1 MVAMPN
7 RILKES
13 ICTSDEID
21 RLTEAEEVF
30 FYRLMVVCD
39 DFGCMDA
46 RPAIIKARCY
56 PLKSIA
62 IKSIQ
67 ALLTGLEAV
76 GLIET
81 YTVGGKPYLHVKKWE
96 QHQQIRAKRAKYSLP
111 NEADASN
118 GNQLQSDD
126 SKCPRNPI
134 QSKSIQSESNPQT
147 DAQKTALDFF
157 EEAWKI
163 YPQREGANKKQTLK
177 AWEARIKAKVSP
189 EGMIEGAKRYARY
202 CLESGTESKYIKLP
216 SVFFGTDE
224 HFRSNWT
231 ATTKSKLSTVVPTQ
245 ARTCTHCK
253 EPAHMEISGR
263 WYCRNHDQYSTSEA
277 A

>member
-1 MVAMPN
+1 MPN

-56 PLKSIA
+56 PLKSIT

-81 YTVGGKPYLHVKKWE
+81 YTVGGKPYLHVSKWE
-96 QHQQIRAKRAKYSLP
+96 QHQQIRAKRAKYPLP
-111 NEADASN
+111 KEADASN
-118 GNQLQSDD
+118 GNQLQADD
-126 SKCPRNPI
+126 SKCHRNPI
-134 QSKSIQSESNPQT
+134 QSKSIQSESNPQI

-189 EGMIEGAKRYARY
+189 EVMIEGAKRYARY

-231 ATTKSKLSTVVPTQ
+231 VTTKSKLSSVVPAIQ
-245 ARTCTHCK
+245 RTCTHCK

>member
-1 MVAMPN
+1 MHFYQFNIGDYAKKTQHLTNEEDLAYRRLLDMYYDTENPVLTSGLATLSRRLRVSEKALENVLAEFFPDGKN
-7 RILKES
+7 KHADEKIAEYYAYIERQKANGSKGGRRKKNPPLTQAKPSANPSPSQPEAINHES
-13 ICTSDEID
+13 I
-21 RLTEAEEVF
+21 
-30 FYRLMVVCD
+30 
-39 DFGCMDA
+39 
-46 RPAIIKARCY
+46 K
-56 PLKSIA
+56 
-62 IKSIQ
+62 
-67 ALLTGLEAV
+67 
-76 GLIET
+76 
-81 YTVGGKPYLHVKKWE
+81 
-96 QHQQIRAKRAKYSLP
+96 
-111 NEADASN
+111 
-118 GNQLQSDD
+118 
-126 SKCPRNPI
+126 
-134 QSKSIQSESNPQT
+134 QSKPS

-163 YPQREGANKKQTLK
+163 YPQREGANRKQTLK

-189 EGMIEGAKRYARY
+189 EVMIEGAKRYARY

-231 ATTKSKLSTVVPTQ
+231 VTTKSKLSSVVPAIQ
-245 ARTCTHCK
+245 RTCTHCK